1 MPSGGD
7 LVVLPG
13 AAMVP
18 LVRAVAALTDAGI
31 GRYVVVGGVAV
42 SVRLG
47 QAHRATA
54 DVDTVV
60 DETSPPD
67 AIEALLALP
76 DTIRDPSA
84 EHRVLVAGTKV
95 EILGVGPLDEPDL
108 EGIPTKDALFVA
120 SHVWALDTAT
130 PITVV
135 AGVDLDVR
143 ATAPFATP
151 AALIAMKLHAIED
164 RSNSSGQHKRAGDAW
179 DIYRILVDL
188 DVDGSVRAAFAAAS
202 GTLRYLVRNA
212 AERVLVTAAARTH
225 GWLRAGDDAM
235 AAVTTEELR
244 LVGRAFINAIDQ
256 QQ

>member
-7 LVVLPG
+7 LVILPG
-13 AAMVP
+13 DAMVP
-18 LVRAVAALTDAGI
+18 LVRAVAALADAGV
-31 GRYVVVGGVAV
+31 GRYAVVGGVAV
-42 SVRLG
+42 AARLN

-60 DETSPPD
+60 DETTPSD

-76 DTIRDPSA
+76 NTVRDTSA
-84 EHRVLVAGTKV
+84 EHRVLVGGTKV
-95 EILGVGPLDEPDL
+95 EFLGVGPLNESDL
-108 EGIPTKDALFVA
+108 DGIPTKDALFVA
-120 SHVWALDTAT
+120 SHVWALDTAS
-130 PITVV
+130 PITVI
-135 AGVDLDVR
+135 AAAADDVR

-164 RSNSSGQHKRAGDAW
+164 RSNTSGQHKRAGDTW

-188 DVDGSVRAAFAAAS
+188 DIDGSVREAFRLAS
-202 GTLRYLVRNA
+202 GTLRYLVRDA
-212 AERVLVTAAARTH
+212 AERVLDTAAARTI

-244 LVGRAFINAIDQ
+244 LVGRALIDALD
-256 QQ
+256 